1 MGEARMRGGWILGLA
16 GLAVSPAIAADLP
29 LQPVPPLPAYLW
41 TGFYAGVNL
50 GGDWRATGADAS
62 GVIGGAQVGYNWQF
76 GSLVLGGE
84 TDIQGTS
91 LNGSTVLFSAIG
103 NSITS
108 NTSLDYLGTL
118 RGRVGF
124 ALDRWL
130 VYGTGGLAYT
140 TINHGGVGLVGVSGT
155 YSGANTVAGFAAG
168 GGVEWAFAD
177 RWSAKAEYL
186 YSQFAGFTNV
196 YTTTSHPITVRYGD
210 LNLNILRL
218 GVNYRFSP

>member
-1 MGEARMRGGWILGLA
+1 MRVGIVVALA
-16 GLAVSPAIAADLP
+16 GLAVSPALAADLP
-29 LQPVPPLPAYLW
+29 LRPVPTLPAYLW
-41 TGFYAGVNL
+41 TGFYAGLNL
-50 GGDWRATGADAS
+50 GGDWRTGGANAS
-62 GVIGGAQVGYNWQF
+62 GVIGGGQLGYNWQF
-76 GSLVLGGE
+76 GSLLLGGE
-84 TDIQGTS
+84 ADIQGTS
-91 LNGSTVLFSAIG
+91 FHGSRVLVSTLG

-124 ALDRWL
+124 AHDRWL

-140 TINHGGVGLVGVSGT
+140 TINHDGMGLVGVGGT
-155 YSGANTVAGFAAG
+155 YSGANTKTGFAAG

-186 YSQFAGFTNV
+186 YSQFPGFINV
-196 YTTTSHPITVRYGD
+196 YTTTSHPITVTYGD
-210 LNLNILRL
+210 LKLNILRL